1 VRRNLS
7 RYLKRPLASGAAAM
21 LVAALLAAC
30 GSSKAPAARVN
41 PAGPITIGVSLS
53 LTGSSASDFSAD
65 GRAFE
70 RGYELWSKDVNAD
83 GGLLGRQVK
92 LRIVNDGS
100 SPEQAVTNY
109 QTLIGSD
116 HVNLIFGAFSSVLT
130 TPASTVAARYG
141 MALVEAVGEV
151 LTPAARI
158 EPGALAARGCP
169 VGSPFLLDGPAN
181 VCINEGHDG

>member
-1 VRRNLS
+1 
-7 RYLKRPLASGAAAM
+7 
-21 LVAALLAAC
+21 
-30 GSSKAPAARVN
+30 
-41 PAGPITIGVSLS
+41 VSLS
-53 LTGSSASDFSAD
+53 LTGSSANDFSAD

-70 RGYELWSKDVNAD
+70 RGYELWAKDVNAR

-116 HVNLIFGAFSSVLT
+116 HVNLIFGPFS
-130 TPASTVAARYG
+130 
-141 MALVEAVGEV
+141 EAVGEV

-158 EPGALAARGCP
+158 EPGRMSRARGP
-169 VGSPFLLDGPAN
+169 RGFPAPPGRSCKR
-181 VCINEGHDG
+181 VHQ